1 MASHQRPFSGN
12 PKATVYY
19 PLELGQITSHINSLD
34 EEKHV
39 QQANISIRRQ
49 MKLLFNVTLFQMT
62 LIQLCVSF

>member
-12 PKATVYY
+12 PKATVYL
-19 PLELGQITSHINSLD
+19 PMELGQITTHINSLD

-49 MKLLFNVTLFQMT
+49 HEVALQCHCFLIT